1 MCLINR
7 EMQSLIFQASSMR
20 YFQTGKITRK
30 DCIKIKSI
38 TNPSAR
44 NQFTVCLNLFQ
55 YGKKLLQKTK
65 L

>member
-7 EMQSLIFQASSMR
+7 EMKLEILGTASMR